1 MRTYTSLFS
10 LMVLAAACSRSTPES
25 SPKAEAACP
34 GCPVCAADLP
44 GPATAA
50 SGDVLA
56 TVNGVAITTD
66 DVRFSLRNR
75 TRNNVPLT
83 ADQETAAL
91 EQIIQRELAAQQAV
105 RKGMHADA
113 AVVRDL
119 AEIEVQRNS
128 LRRERLADLYFRR
141 QVLDP
146 TRPTEAEVQELWERE
161 QKQIRTEYHVLQ
173 LFGRDEAQMT
183 EAQAALKRGE
193 AVGAVY
199 LKLTKAPALGE
210 ARPWDL
216 GFLKFHQMPPQWREV
231 LPRLKPGETSDL
243 IRGPNHRFW
252 LVQLVDVR
260 VNEALQLSDIR
271 ATLEEDLATAKR
283 EKVRTQVESD
293 LNKTAT
299 IERKPAAQPGQ
310 PMLPPPPAE
319 P

>member
-1 MRTYTSLFS
+1 
-10 LMVLAAACSRSTPES
+10 MVLAVACSRATPEPT
-25 SPKAEAACP
+25 PKAEAACP
-34 GCPVCAADLP
+34 ACPACAADLP
-44 GPATAA
+44 NPATVV
-50 SGDVLA
+50 GGEVLA

-75 TRNNVPLT
+75 TRSNVALT
-83 ADQETAAL
+83 PDQEAAAL
-91 EQIIQRELAAQQAV
+91 EQIIQRELAAQQAM
-105 RKGMHADA
+105 RQGMHTDA
-113 AVVRDL
+113 AVLKDL

-146 TRPTEAEVQELWERE
+146 TRPTEAEVQELWDRE

-173 LFGRDEAQMT
+173 LFGRDEAQMA

-193 AVGAVY
+193 AFGAVY
-199 LKLTKAPALGE
+199 VKLTNAPALGE

-216 GFLKFHQMPPQWREV
+216 GYLKFQQMPPQWREI

-243 IRGPNHRFW
+243 IRGPNRRFW

-260 VNEALQLSDIR
+260 VNEALQLSDVR
-271 ATLEEDLATAKR
+271 VTLEEELATAKR
-283 EKVRTQVESD
+283 EKLRGQIEET

-299 IERKPAAQPGQ
+299 IERKSPAQPGQ
-310 PMLPPPPAE
+310 PMLPPRPVE

>member
-1 MRTYTSLFS
+1 
-10 LMVLAAACSRSTPES
+10 MVWAAGCSRATPDS
-25 SPKAEAACP
+25 AATVQPACP
-34 GCPVCAADLP
+34 ACPACAAELP
-44 GPATAA
+44 KPATSVA
-50 SGDVLA
+50 GDVLA
-56 TVNGVAITTD
+56 TVNGVLITTD

-75 TRNNVPLT
+75 TRNNVQLT
-83 ADQETAAL
+83 QEQEAAAL

-105 RKGMHADA
+105 RQGLDTDA
-113 AVVRDL
+113 AVVKDL

-146 TRPTEAEVQELWERE
+146 TRPTEAEVQEYWERE

-173 LFGRDEAQMT
+173 LFGREEAPML

-193 AVGAVY
+193 AVGPVY
-199 LKLTKAPALGE
+199 VKLTKAPALGE

-216 GFLKFHQMPPQWREV
+216 GYLKFHQMPPQWREV

-260 VNEALQLSDIR
+260 VNEALQLGDVRVTI
-271 ATLEEDLATAKR
+271 EEDLATAKR
-283 EKVRTQVESD
+283 EKVRSQVEEA
-293 LNKTAT
+293 LNKSANVQ
-299 IERKPAAQPGQ
+299 RRPAGQ
-310 PMLPPPPAE
+310 PAVPPRPVE